1 MALTSIQND
10 QIADRDYQVI
20 LSTIMET
27 ARGRRFLLEYARRTR
42 QSEIRT
48 MLAEVARLKGSSSE
62 DLFDFTAL
70 RALATNMAK
79 QQTE

>member
-1 MALTSIQND
+1 MALTPTPSD
-10 QIADRDYQVI
+10 RIADLDYEII

-27 ARGRRFLLEYARRTR
+27 ARGRRFLLEYARRAR

-48 MLAEVARLKGSSSE
+48 MLTEVTKLKRNSSE

-70 RALATNMAK
+70 RALATDKAK
-79 QQTE
+79 RPTE